1 MKQKLTEVLKKDS
14 FRIIGKDRYINAGVL
29 IALVKLGGEEC
40 IIFEKRSLNIRQGG
54 EISFP
59 GGKFEKSDKTSAE
72 TAIRE
77 TSEELGVDREKIE
90 LLGKYGTLI
99 NNSGMLLDIYVG
111 YLNILSIEELNFN
124 REEVEKLV
132 VVPLKFFKENKPKI
146 ERIGVKNIPEFSA
159 KDYNLPKRYYNS
171 WSGNS
176 RKVYFYNYKDEIIW
190 GMTAEIIFDFIEEL
204 YKMEVEND
212 FK

>member
-1 MKQKLTEVLKKDS
+1 MKQKLTEVLKMNDFK
-14 FRIIGKDRYINAGVL
+14 IIGKDRYINASVL
-29 IALVKLGGEEC
+29 ISLVKLNGEEH
-40 IIFEKRSLNIRQGG
+40 IVFEKRSLKIRQGG
-54 EISFP
+54 EISLP
-59 GGKFEKSDKTSAE
+59 GGKFEKRDKTSSE

-77 TSEELGVDREKIE
+77 TCEELGIDRGKIE

-99 NNSGMLLDIYVG
+99 NNSGILLDVYVG
-111 YLNILSIEELNFN
+111 YLNILTVEELKFN

-146 ERIGVKNIPEFSA
+146 EKIGVRNIPEFSA
-159 KDYNLPKRYYNS
+159 KEYNLPKRYYSS
-171 WSGNS
+171 WSGSS
-176 RKVYFYNYKDEIIW
+176 RKVYFYNYKEEIIW

-204 YKMEVEND
+204 YKMEVKND